1 MHCVITNFY
10 LEHTAMVSFL
20 LFVFVAL
27 GIYIYIYILRI
38 VKLIAIF
45 TRALG
50 FLCLLSELQGFGV
63 LH

>member
-27 GIYIYIYILRI
+27 GIYIYIYPENCETYSYLY
-38 VKLIAIF
+38 
-45 TRALG
+45 
-50 FLCLLSELQGFGV
+50 
-63 LH
+63 